1 VDASNWVNGVYAPSQ
16 AEPFW
21 MFAVIHRTVEPEPK
35 SLSEARG
42 MITADYQ
49 SFLEKDW
56 ISGLRKKYTVSVN
69 QEVLSTIK

>member
-1 VDASNWVNGVYAPSQ
+1 
-16 AEPFW
+16 
-21 MFAVIHRTVEPEPK
+21 MFSVVHKTLDPEPK
-35 SLSEARG
+35 TLSEARG

-56 ISGLRKKYTVSVN
+56 ISGLRKKYPVSIN